1 MDKLYIG
8 KQTKQ
13 ENGTRETNGPP
24 KSKFSVD
31 EKTDAE
37 YSEYSGDI
45 ELRGEPR
52 NMPRSSREWSV
63 FNRKFAD
70 FTMGMKQGE
79 KRKILIYT
87 DRYIYSVAA
96 DGYMTGYAD
105 EKVQISEKNR
115 NRINE
120 MWRRMDEI
128 NENRGSIA
136 SWIDAVRAQKRNRWN
151 NLRSVGEGRRTDGN
165 DRLFGG
171 ESRGDGTGYSSGIM
185 EDSEDLELLPG
196 TMVFDGENAW
206 QNDQDGNAV
215 KIDFSPEESVED
227 QYGLKLPTLDENAD
241 GGRKQKFS
249 VDDTDNQ
256 ATIGELQVELY
267 VCIFF

>member
-1 MDKLYIG
+1 MINAFGAHAEKFTEADNEKMDELYIG

-24 KSKFSVD
+24 KSKYSVD

-79 KRKILIYT
+79 ERKILIYT
-87 DRYIYSVAA
+87 DRYTYFVSA
-96 DGYMTGYAD
+96 DGYMRGYAD
-105 EKVQISEKNR
+105 EKVRISEKNSKK
-115 NRINE
+115 IDE
-120 MWRRMDEI
+120 MWRYA
-128 NENRGSIA
+128 NEFNKQRETFD
-136 SWIDAVRAQKRNRWN
+136 SWIDAFQTEKRN
-151 NLRSVGEGRRTDGN
+151 DGN
-165 DRLFGG
+165 DFRSLGNRRTENGDDGIYGG

-206 QNDQDGNAV
+206 QFDQDGNAV
-215 KIDFSPEESVED
+215 
-227 QYGLKLPTLDENAD
+227 
-241 GGRKQKFS
+241 
-249 VDDTDNQ
+249 
-256 ATIGELQVELY
+256 
-267 VCIFF
+267 